1 MAMAA
6 NSSVSPGL
14 WQPTARVLA
23 AIFAGSAVTLSAT
36 VMHGGSLLLRGHEAA
51 SITGPPA
58 NPTAS
63 SGQQL
68 PDPSLPAPDQAAT
81 WTPPT
86 APPLGFPPNGQ
97 PLPPA
102 PLLDPRYSV
111 PIFAPP
117 IVAAPEPPMSPQQP
131 APAAGPPPAPAAP
144 RPAGNRASPGAP
156 GTPQPVGDPRR
167 GSPVHG
173 VLGSVFHAA
182 DGKPPR

>member
-36 VMHGGSLLLRGHEAA
+36 VMHGGSLLLRGHE
-51 SITGPPA
+51 
-58 NPTAS
+58 TAS
-63 SGQQL
+63 MTGAPASPAGAPAQQL
-68 PDPSLPAPDQAAT
+68 PEPSLPAPDQAAT
-81 WTPPT
+81 WTPPVG
-86 APPLGFPPNGQ
+86 PPLGLPPNGQ

-117 IVAAPEPPMSPQQP
+117 MVAAPEPPMSPQQP
-131 APAAGPPPAPAAP
+131 APAPAQGPAPAAP
-144 RPAGNRASPGAP
+144 HQAGNGANPGAP
-156 GTPQPVGDPRR
+156 GGPQPVADPRR
-167 GSPVHG
+167 SGPVHG

-182 DGKPPR
+182 DGAPR

>member
-36 VMHGGSLLLRGHEAA
+36 VMHGGPLLLRGHETA
-51 SITGPPA
+51 SMTGPPA
-58 NPTAS
+58 GPSA
-63 SGQQL
+63 GPAQQL
-68 PDPSLPAPDQAAT
+68 PEPSLPAPDQAAT

-86 APPLGFPPNGQ
+86 APPLGLAPNGQ
-97 PLPPA
+97 PLPPS

-111 PIFAPP
+111 PVFAPP
-117 IVAAPEPPMSPQQP
+117 IVASPEPPMSPAQP
-131 APAAGPPPAPAAP
+131 APAPVSAPAPTAPRQAGNGAHPGAPAAP
-144 RPAGNRASPGAP
+144 
-156 GTPQPVGDPRR
+156 QPVADPRR
-167 GSPVHG
+167 SGPVHG

-182 DGKPPR
+182 DGEPR